1 MTLILL
7 ALSLSVALC
16 VIAFN
21 FAIYALPCMV
31 GLAAFR
37 YVHAMDAG
45 FTMSAIA
52 ALGAAFLSVALTVAV
67 LAIARHS
74 VLRFA
79 VLTIFAAPAFVAG
92 WALVHGIAGSA
103 VNSTIALQF
112 LSGAGGLAIG
122 IASMTNINAFGVDGW
137 SR

>member
-21 FAIYALPCMV
+21 FAIYALPFMV

-37 YVHAMDAG
+37 YIYAIDAG
-45 FTMSAIA
+45 FAMSSFA
-52 ALGAAFLSVALTVAV
+52 ALGAAFLSVAFTVGV
-67 LAIARHS
+67 LAIARNS

-79 VLTIFAAPAFVAG
+79 ALTIFAAPAAVAG
-92 WALVHGIAGSA
+92 FALAHGILGSA
-103 VNSTIALQF
+103 INSAIALQF
-112 LSGAGGLAIG
+112 LSVLSGGGIG
-122 IASMTNINAFGVDGW
+122 IASMMNINAFSAGVL